1 MTFSALNPGELDLL
15 KTITGVSDI
24 PDGSALNIR
33 LNGQSVMKNVT
44 ENIKIAPKS
53 DKPGIDIY
61 VKEGTKGEQVH
72 IPVILSQSG
81 LKETV
86 FNDFHIGEGCD
97 IVILAGC
104 GIHSCGDEEQEHSG
118 IHSFFVGKNSK
129 VKYIEKHFGNGDG
142 KGKRIMNPTTYVEL
156 GEGSYLEMDTVQ
168 IGGVDD
174 TSRVSS
180 AVLGENAKLVIREK
194 IMTDGVQFAKT
205 NFTVDLNGDGSSAQV
220 VSRSVAKDNSKQE
233 FVSNVRGNAKCSAH
247 TECDAI
253 VMDNAKV
260 SASPVVTANCI
271 DAELVHEAA
280 IGKIAGE
287 QIIKLMTLGLSEKE
301 AEEQI
306 VKGFLK

>member
-1 MTFSALNPGELDLL
+1 MTFSALNTSELDLL
-15 KTITGVSDI
+15 KTITGADDI
-24 PDGSALNIR
+24 ADGSAVNIR
-33 LNGQSVMKNVT
+33 LNGESVVRNIT
-44 ENIKIAPKS
+44 ENVKIAPKT

-61 VKEGTKGEQVH
+61 VKEGTKGEQIH

-86 FNDFHIGEGCD
+86 FNDFHIGADCD
-97 IVILAGC
+97 VVILAGC
-104 GIHSCGDEEQEHSG
+104 GIHSCGDGEQEHSG
-118 IHSFFVGKNSK
+118 IHSFYIGKNSK
-129 VKYIEKHFGNGDG
+129 VKYIEKHYGNGDET
-142 KGKRIMNPTTYVEL
+142 GKRVMNPTTYIEL
-156 GEGSYLEMDTVQ
+156 AEGSHMDMDTVQ

-180 AVLGENAKLVIREK
+180 AVLGPDAKLTIKEK
-194 IMTDGVQFAKT
+194 IMTDGVQTAKT
-205 NFTVDLNGDGSSAQV
+205 NFTVDLNGDGSSAQLM
-220 VSRSVAKDNSKQE
+220 SRSVARDDSRQE
-233 FVSNVRGNAKCSAH
+233 FVSNVRGNARCSAH

-260 SASPVVTANCI
+260 SASPVVAANNI
-271 DAELVHEAA
+271 DASLVHEAA

-287 QIIKLMTLGLSEKE
+287 QIIKLMTLGLTEKE